1 MSIFAICIK
10 HLTGGHIMNTV
21 ILSDGTSYYIP
32 NSDLSFFKELALRMK
47 WQVVDKKSRQHQ
59 LLLQA
64 SRGLMNLLVNG
75 RTSALLPK

>member
-1 MSIFAICIK
+1 
-10 HLTGGHIMNTV
+10 MNTA

-47 WQVVDKKSRQHQ
+47 WQIVDKKSRQYQ

-64 SRGLMNLLVNG
+64 SRGLMNLLANG
-75 RTSALLPK
+75 KICALLYRLLKIYIKQELIIQK

>member
-1 MSIFAICIK
+1 
-10 HLTGGHIMNTV
+10 MNTV

-32 NSDLSFFKELALRMK
+32 NSDLSFFKELALRKK

-64 SRGLMNLLVNG
+64 SCGLMNLLVNG
-75 RTSALLPK
+75 RISALQPK

>member
-1 MSIFAICIK
+1 MVGFADVELSK
-10 HLTGGHIMNTV
+10 VEFLWLD
-21 ILSDGTSYYIP
+21 LSDGTSYYIP

>member
-1 MSIFAICIK
+1 
-10 HLTGGHIMNTV
+10 MNTV

-32 NSDLSFFKELALRMK
+32 YSDLSFFKELALRMK
-47 WQVVDKKSRQHQ
+47 WQVVDKKSRQYQ

-75 RTSALLPK
+75 RISALLPK

>member
-1 MSIFAICIK
+1 
-10 HLTGGHIMNTV
+10 MNTV

-75 RTSALLPK
+75 RTSALPPK